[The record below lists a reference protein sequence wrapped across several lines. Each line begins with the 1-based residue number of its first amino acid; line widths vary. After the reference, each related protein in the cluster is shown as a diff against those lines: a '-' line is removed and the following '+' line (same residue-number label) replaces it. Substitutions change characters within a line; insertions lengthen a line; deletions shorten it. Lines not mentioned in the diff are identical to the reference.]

1 MSNPAVYTW
10 ARVYVNGSDVG
21 VHEVDV
27 SAGIANDLPGRLNF
41 GSGITQ
47 RTGTIRWSN
56 AMGKG
61 GMLLS
66 PYRRAGEGGFRLP
79 SYGDRIQVRMG
90 VQEADPR
97 LFGFTEGEVMF
108 TGKVDYSDV
117 NSGDYPV
124 THIVDDIDKLNRV
137 IRLNPFKHHMPP
149 LVGQSGR
156 YRHTGLTP
164 DTVIA
169 WIAQKCGFHTTPL
182 PRGAAYVS
190 AMFHGSTLP
199 TGAWGTIMYSHR
211 TSGDQVNLPLWDQ
224 SKDGL
229 ALSRGIMDYTAG
241 SSTAQ
246 PKTIISA
253 KIGANH
259 KGDAVIH
266 THLTDNTR
274 LTVKIDAN
282 RRVIPQIGDTVYSGA
297 MATVPA
303 DTYFSVCFDSAGAIT
318 TTTENESKTAT
329 APQRSATAA
338 SWITLD
344 ASGGGC
350 SIAGLNICGV
360 PSNDSGVLGVGFVP
374 SAIIDAGYQYP
385 LHLSR
390 SIRDEKAIDVLNEI
404 CEAICLIC
412 YIDGNGKLNFMYGRT
427 AHNRPTRGTLTA
439 KEHVRQFTIKDDS
452 LLGSRQ
458 VVLKYK
464 TVEGDFTN
472 RSEGS
477 YVTLWQGSSTQL
489 DAGELKEDI
498 IGPGDGEEWFEID
511 TAWSYANGTDAEKER
526 FNRKNGSFYGFTT
539 TSGSPGAKS
548 EWWNSG
554 DATVSQIV
562 PWRWKVS
569 LRPAVACSTHIPEVN
584 GVHPSMWGKG
594 MPIIRGGTYAKLVD
608 AEPYVATGGSDSA
621 ADLSHEAGAWVTN
634 TRAQDIADY
643 AMKKSLTALPVV
655 KGLECFFDPRI
666 KVGTRWNLDL
676 TATAGVNLQCF
687 VLEVEH
693 DPASDT
699 TRVDVRV
706 LENLTSWVW
715 DSLPENYRTFQAV
728 ASDFSNLDEL
738 KAGK

>member
-21 VHEVDV
+21 VHEASI

-47 RTGTIRWSN
+47 RTGVIRWSN
-56 AMGKG
+56 AVGRVG
-61 GMLLS
+61 LLLS
-66 PYRRAGEGGFRLP
+66 PYRRVGEDGFKLP

-90 VQEADPR
+90 VQDSDPR

-117 NSGDYPV
+117 NSGGYPV

-182 PRGAAYVS
+182 PRGATYVS
-190 AMFHGSTLP
+190 AMLHGSTIQ
-199 TGAWGTIMYSHR
+199 TGNWGSVIFSHL
-211 TSGDQVNLPLWDQ
+211 TPSDNINLPLWDQ

-229 ALSRGIMDYTAG
+229 ALNRGIVDWTSGSKAVQPKIVFSAKLGTNQTGSATIQAAMAGGGMVGVDITAG
-241 SSTAQ
+241 RVVT
-246 PKTIISA
+246 PRV
-253 KIGANH
+253 
-259 KGDAVIH
+259 GDA
-266 THLTDNTR
+266 TYPT
-274 LTVKIDAN
+274 A
-282 RRVIPQIGDTVYSGA
+282 A
-297 MATVPA
+297 MAVPA
-303 DTYFSVCFDSAGAIT
+303 DTYFSVCFDSAGKVT
-318 TTTENESKTAT
+318 VTTETGTAT
-329 APQRSATAA
+329 SNTPTWSPARVEWAN
-338 SWITLD
+338 LN
-344 ASGGGC
+344 ASGGSC

-360 PSNDSGVLGVGFVP
+360 PSNDSGVLGVGFKP

-427 AHNRPTRGTLTA
+427 AHGRPTRGTLTTR
-439 KEHVRQFTIKDDS
+439 EHIKQFTIKDDS
-452 LLGSRQ
+452 QLGSRQ

-477 YVTLWQGSSTQL
+477 YVTLWQGSGTQL
-489 DAGELKEDI
+489 DAGELKVDI
-498 IGPGDGEEWFEID
+498 IGPGDGEEWFEVD
-511 TAWSYANGTDAEKER
+511 TAWSYANGTEAEKER

-554 DATVSQIV
+554 DATVTQIV

-569 LRPAVACSTHIPEVN
+569 LQPAAACSTHIPEVK
-584 GVHPSMWGKG
+584 GIHPSMWGKG
-594 MPIIRGGTYAKLVD
+594 MPIIRGGAYAKLVD

-655 KGLECFFDPRI
+655 QGLECFFDPRI

-676 TATAGVNLQCF
+676 TATAGVTLQCF

-728 ASDFSNLDEL
+728 ASDFNNLDEL

>member
-1 MSNPAVYTW
+1 MSNPTVYTW
-10 ARVYVNGSDVG
+10 ARVYVNGSDAG

-66 PYRRAGEGGFRLP
+66 PYRRTGEGGFRLP

-90 VQEADPR
+90 VQDSDPR

-117 NSGDYPV
+117 NSGGYPV

-137 IRLNPFKHHMPP
+137 IRLNPFKHHMMP

-164 DTVIA
+164 DTVLA

-182 PRGAAYVS
+182 PRGTAYVS
-190 AMFHGSTLP
+190 AMLHGSTIQ
-199 TGAWGTIMYSHR
+199 TGNWGSVIFSHR
-211 TSGDQVNLPLWDQ
+211 TPSDSVNLPLWDQ

-229 ALSRGIMDYTAG
+229 ALNRGIVDWTSGSETVQPKIIFSAKLGTNQTGSATIQAALTGGGMVGVDITAG
-241 SSTAQ
+241 
-246 PKTIISA
+246 
-253 KIGANH
+253 
-259 KGDAVIH
+259 
-266 THLTDNTR
+266 
-274 LTVKIDAN
+274 
-282 RRVIPQIGDTVYSGA
+282 RVVTPRVGDTTYPAAA
-297 MATVPA
+297 MTVPA
-303 DTYFSVCFDSAGAIT
+303 DTYFSACFDSAGRVT
-318 TTTENESKTAT
+318 VTTEAGAAT
-329 APQRSATAA
+329 ANIPTWTPARVE
-338 SWITLD
+338 WVNLN
-344 ASGGGC
+344 ASGGSC

-360 PSNDSGVLGVGFVP
+360 PSSDNGVLGVGFVP

-427 AHNRPTRGTLTA
+427 AHSRPTRGTLTA
-439 KEHVRQFTIKDDS
+439 REHVKQFTIKDDS
-452 LLGSRQ
+452 QLASRQ

-472 RSEGS
+472 RSKGS
-477 YVTLWQGSSTQL
+477 YVTLWQGSGTQL

-511 TAWSYANGTDAEKER
+511 TAWSYANGTEAEKER

-554 DATVSQIV
+554 HAKVTQIV

-569 LRPAVACSTHIPEVN
+569 LQPAVACSTHIPEVN
-584 GVHPSMWGKG
+584 DVHPSMWGKG
-594 MPIIRGGTYAKLVD
+594 MPIIRGGAYAKLVD
-608 AEPYVATGGSDSA
+608 AEPYVATGGSDSS

-655 KGLECFFDPRI
+655 QGLECFFDPRV

-715 DSLPENYRTFQAV
+715 DSLPDNYRTFDAV
-728 ASDFSNLDEL
+728 KNDFATFDAL